1 MGSFLSL
8 SPSFL
13 LFGFFFSVSSFHF
26 LLLLLLLLIEMDA
39 KIALKNFELANNI
52 QTTTDAIYQFNN
64 DEQQQFLAQKPW
76 SKKFVLSS
84 SSLTLRP
91 LLSSPSYVSIST
103 HVSQL
108 ISCLISTNVSFLCV
122 SPNHFKKVKVSAVAL
137 VKMVSRHH
145 FGGGLLCPPFT
156 THTRPFFFFF

>member
-1 MGSFLSL
+1 
-8 SPSFL
+8 
-13 LFGFFFSVSSFHF
+13 
-26 LLLLLLLLIEMDA
+26 MDA

-108 ISCLISTNVSFLCV
+108 ISCLISTNVSLSCV
-122 SPNHFKKVKVSAVAL
+122 SVPTT
-137 VKMVSRHH
+137 SRKSR
-145 FGGGLLCPPFT
+145 FPQLPLSKW
-156 THTRPFFFFF
+156 